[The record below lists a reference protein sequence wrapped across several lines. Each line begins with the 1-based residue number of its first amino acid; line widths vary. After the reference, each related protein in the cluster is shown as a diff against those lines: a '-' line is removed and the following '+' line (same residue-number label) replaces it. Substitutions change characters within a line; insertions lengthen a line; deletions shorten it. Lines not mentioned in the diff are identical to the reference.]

1 MGDTSIAYRLHLEHG
16 RMVNLA
22 DWAVQFRD
30 VVLGGEDDDGDANE
44 DDNEKEDKEQRAKE
58 IHARFIRSA
67 SELQFL
73 GLLKGTNRK
82 KDHVI
87 KQTF

>member
-1 MGDTSIAYRLHLEHG
+1 
-16 RMVNLA
+16 MVNLA

-30 VVLGGEDDDGDANE
+30 VVVGGEDE
-44 DDNEKEDKEQRAKE
+44 EEEEDKKKKEEKAKE
-58 IHARFIRSA
+58 VHARFVRSA

-87 KQTF
+87 RAAF

>member
-1 MGDTSIAYRLHLEHG
+1 MNDTSIAYRLYLEHG

-30 VVLGGEDDDGDANE
+30 VVMGGDEKPE
-44 DDNEKEDKEQRAKE
+44 EKEDEQSAKE

-73 GLLKGTNRK
+73 GLVKPTNRK
-82 KDHVI
+82 KDHVL
-87 KQTF
+87 KVMM